1 MLVAVAP
8 GASRA
13 DARRAAA
20 RASEEVLLHAV
31 DDGFVQTLPQPGT
44 QRVGKEGRKEAEE
57 AFIRCDGTLWRS

>member
-1 MLVAVAP
+1 MLVAVAA

-31 DDGFVQTLPQPGT
+31 DDGFVQTVPQPRT
-44 QRVGKEGRKEAEE
+44 QRARKRGEKEAEGVLG
-57 AFIRCDGTLWRS
+57 I

>member
-31 DDGFVQTLPQPGT
+31 DDGFVQTVPQPRT
-44 QRVGKEGRKEAEE
+44 QRVKMREERK
-57 AFIRCDGTLWRS
+57 LKVSWV